1 MKKWILKTGFLL
13 LLLMAGQALA
23 AVLTDVRGVSLRMD
37 RPPQRIISL
46 APHLTEL
53 LFSLGAGRRV
63 VGVIEHSD
71 FPEAAK
77 SIPRVG
83 DASRIDM
90 ERILSLR
97 ADLVVAWQSG
107 NSAADI
113 RKLERLGMPVY
124 VTEPQRLS
132 DVAALLKG
140 LGRLTGRQAK
150 ARELAEDYLGRLSDL
165 EQKYRDARP
174 VSVFSQIWQQPL
186 MTISGRHII
195 SDAIRV
201 CGGRNVFA
209 DLDAVAPTVDLEAVV
224 AARPEVI
231 IANSAAENDAVA
243 LQAFWSK
250 WPTLTAVSQ
259 GHIHTIPSS
268 AMARPSLRI
277 MEGVETLCG
286 ILDRVREDSRPAQ

>member
-1 MKKWILKTGFLL
+1 
-13 LLLMAGQALA
+13 
-23 AVLTDVRGVSLRMD
+23 MD

-53 LFSLGAGRRV
+53 LFSIGAGRRV

-71 FPEAAK
+71 FPEEAK
-77 SIPRVG
+77 ALPRVG

-113 RKLERLGMPVY
+113 KKLERMGMPVY
-124 VTEPQRLS
+124 VTEPRRLS
-132 DVAALLKG
+132 DVAALLRG

-150 ARELAEDYLGRLSDL
+150 AREMAGAYLEKL
-165 EQKYRDARP
+165 EALRHKYQDARP
-174 VSVFSQIWQQPL
+174 VTVFYQIWQRPL

-195 SDAIRV
+195 SDAIRL
-201 CGGRNVFA
+201 CGGRNVFS
-209 DLDAVAPTVDLEAVV
+209 DLEAVAPTVDLEAVI
-224 AARPEVI
+224 AAQPEVI
-231 IANSAAENDAVA
+231 IANGAAGDDGTVQE
-243 LQAFWSK
+243 FWSA
-250 WPTLTAVSQ
+250 WPTLVAVERR
-259 GHIHTIPSS
+259 HVYTIPSS

-277 MEGVETLCG
+277 MEGVEALCG
-286 ILDRVREDSRPAQ
+286 ILETVREGY